1 MQQAGIPDA
10 ETVREAFQ
18 EVLAGPD
25 FQYAGTSPLVRAYR
39 AVIEWLQDLFRNWF
53 PGLGESETRI
63 LSWVVLGLCALF
75 VVHLLVRRFRGRSVP
90 PRKDRSAAGPRSKPR
105 DAAGWLAW
113 ARRSAQEGR
122 LRDAATGVYQATI
135 LNLDAR
141 GALRYGEWKTP
152 GDYAM
157 EVSAPDVRAPFLS
170 FLDRFLEIAFGPT
183 EPTAEAYEALSAG
196 AARLG
201 GAA

>member
-10 ETVREAFQ
+10 QEVHEVFQ

-39 AVIEWLQDLFRNWF
+39 GVVEWLQELFRAWF
-53 PGLGESETRI
+53 PGLGEPETRI

-75 VVHLLVRRFRGRSVP
+75 TVHFLVRRFRGRIVRPRRERPAGGP
-90 PRKDRSAAGPRSKPR
+90 PSKPR
-105 DAAGWLAW
+105 DATGWLAW
-113 ARRSAQEGR
+113 ARSSAQDGR

-141 GALRYGEWKTP
+141 GALRYREWKTP
-152 GDYAM
+152 GDYAV
-157 EVSAPDVRAPFLS
+157 EVSAPDVRAPFLG

-201 GAA
+201 GSA